1 MFLKQLINPKP
12 SIILFFIFFCVIFSL
27 LPLINFKIHTIFHHN
42 YFHHTIVVLASL
54 TLPFFIST
62 GLNNIIYENNIIKK
76 DNLVVGCVFILI
88 NTPFINTVEVWAS
101 AFVLLFAFNFL
112 LKTYQKDLP
121 FSQFYNASII
131 LSSLTFIC
139 PNIIFFTLILIING
153 INYSN
158 LHWRIFL
165 TILLGLVTP
174 YLFYFSILFVMGG
187 SLSIPEFFT
196 YSQTSLPV
204 FHQMHLSKKIWML
217 ILFLITVFSFFE
229 MFLWLYKKSIKSRR
243 TFMTIIWFFIVS
255 ILVAIY
261 FGWEYFYFSLIPLSV
276 ILGNYF
282 VYTKKRKLASV
293 LFSLLI
299 ISSCYYKYMIGFNV

>member
-1 MFLKQLINPKP
+1 MFLKHLINPKP

-27 LPLINFKIHTIFHHN
+27 LPLINFEIHTTFHHN
-42 YFHHTIVVLASL
+42 YFHHVIIVLSAIAM
-54 TLPFFIST
+54 PFLIST

-76 DNLVVGCVFILI
+76 DNLVIGSVFILI
-88 NTPFINTVEVWAS
+88 NTPFINVIEVWAS
-101 AFVLLFAFNFL
+101 AFLLLFALNFL

-131 LSSLTFIC
+131 LSILTFIY
-139 PNIIFFTLILIING
+139 PNIIFLTLILVING
-153 INYSN
+153 LNYSN

-174 YLFYFSILFVMGG
+174 YLFYFFILFLMGH
-187 SLSIPEFFT
+187 SLSTPDFFT
-196 YSQTSLPV
+196 YSKISVPA
-204 FHQMHLSKKIWML
+204 FHQMHLSKKIWL
-217 ILFLITVFSFFE
+217 LSLTLITVFSFVEIF
-229 MFLWLYKKSIKSRR
+229 MWLYKKSIKSRR

-255 ILVAIY
+255 ILIASY

-276 ILGNYF
+276 IIGNYF
-282 VYTKKRKLASV
+282 VYTKKRKIASL

-299 ISSCYYKYMIGFNV
+299 ISSCYYKYMINFNV